1 MPNNDALI
9 KTVGNNIQEIYS
21 ELYREKYIKIA
32 IFTVYSGK
40 N

>member
-1 MPNNDALI
+1 MPNNDAII
-9 KTVGNNIQEIYS
+9 KTVGSNIQEIYS
-21 ELYREKYIKIA
+21 KLIEKKFIKIA